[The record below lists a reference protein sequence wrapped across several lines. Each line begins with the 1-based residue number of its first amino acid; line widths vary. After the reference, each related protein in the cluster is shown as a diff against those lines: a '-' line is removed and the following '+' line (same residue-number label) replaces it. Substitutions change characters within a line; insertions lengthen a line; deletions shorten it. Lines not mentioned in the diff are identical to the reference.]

1 MKGDRIIPIIFKMDY
16 IIFIAIVVVAVLAI
30 LFWPKKK
37 KGTSNH
43 EDDSAI
49 EKKQNNA
56 KQLGIKGSKKKP
68 IKKPAQK
75 AEKQSKVKSKPKEND
90 SAELTDDELLQTMDD
105 TLADKEFLKSFDKAL
120 SDTGDDFIKEEA
132 AAEEVHK
139 SSEVTSND
147 GKPEIKM
154 DSEEPIKSTRMRKK
168 LVQESVA
175 EVKKDDTTSGMQFI
189 GADVQ
194 GIETPSIDDLFAD
207 PSVNKNNYQD
217 MLFKATEE
225 IMPDADAT
233 VIGMQ
238 AVKEE
243 KPDVPEEEPEQVSED
258 LEPIGKENTAN
269 EPLKDTVEK
278 SMEELVEEP
287 AKESTEDPVEKST
300 EELAEKPANEST
312 EDSVEEPADE
322 STEDPAE
329 KSTEESAGEY
339 TEEPANKP
347 AEEPANKPAE
357 ESIEESV
364 EPKDTFVPG
373 SEHFDNSGLQ
383 FASRPHLEKSTHLLP
398 EELTPEESKDGIEL
412 TVESP
417 NVKAP
422 INNNGLIE
430 LYNSHIYKDGKPL
443 PWDIRFEVQLKED
456 EELTV
461 DTGVGIKL
469 PNGFGIKIIPVENI
483 ESKFGLKV
491 ISSLDVSRL
500 EAQYSLKFVI
510 RSVGLSSY
518 IAKNQPLIRLK
529 IFRI

>member
-1 MKGDRIIPIIFKMDY
+1 MDY

-30 LFWPKKK
+30 LLWPKKK
-37 KGTSNH
+37 KGTPDH
-43 EDDSAI
+43 EDDFTTK
-49 EKKQNNA
+49 KKQNNT
-56 KQLGIKGSKKKP
+56 KQPGIKGSKKKS

-75 AEKQSKVKSKPKEND
+75 ANKPSKAELKQKKND
-90 SAELTDDELLQTMDD
+90 SAELTDDELLQSMDT
-105 TLADKEFLKSFDKAL
+105 TLADKELLKSFDKAL

-139 SSEVTSND
+139 SSEVTSTEK
-147 GKPEIKM
+147 KPEIKM

-207 PSVNKNNYQD
+207 PSVNENNYQD
-217 MLFKATEE
+217 MLFKATKE
-225 IMPDADAT
+225 IMPDSDAT
-233 VIGMQ
+233 AIGMQ

-243 KPDVPEEEPEQVSED
+243 KPDVPKEEPEQVSED
-258 LEPIGKENTAN
+258 LEPIGKEDTAN
-269 EPLKDTVEK
+269 EP
-278 SMEELVEEP
+278 VEEP
-287 AKESTEDPVEKST
+287 AEESTEEPAEEPT
-300 EELAEKPANEST
+300 EESAEKLADGYTEEFTEEPAEK
-312 EDSVEEPADE
+312 SVEEP
-322 STEDPAE
+322 
-329 KSTEESAGEY
+329 
-339 TEEPANKP
+339 EEP
-347 AEEPANKPAE
+347 E
-357 ESIEESV
+357 
-364 EPKDTFVPG
+364 DTFVPG

-383 FASRPHLEKSTHLLP
+383 FASRPHLEKATHLLP

-422 INNNGLIE
+422 INNKGLIE

-510 RSVGLSSY
+510 RSIGLSSY
-518 IAKNQPLIRLK
+518 IAKYQPLIRLK

>member
-139 SSEVTSND
+139 SSEVTSNE

-154 DSEEPIKSTRMRKK
+154 DSEEPVKSTRMRKK

-207 PSVNKNNYQD
+207 PSVNENNYQD

-243 KPDVPEEEPEQVSED
+243 KPDIPEEEPEQVSEE
-258 LEPIGKENTAN
+258 LEPIGKE
-269 EPLKDTVEK
+269 EDTVNEHVEA
-278 SMEELVEEP
+278 SAEEL
-287 AKESTEDPVEKST
+287 
-300 EELAEKPANEST
+300 
-312 EDSVEEPADE
+312 
-322 STEDPAE
+322 
-329 KSTEESAGEY
+329 TEESAGES
-339 TEEPANKP
+339 TEEPAEEPTEESAEKS
-347 AEEPANKPAE
+347 ADGYTEEFTEEFTEEPAEKSVEEPA
-357 ESIEESV
+357 

-383 FASRPHLEKSTHLLP
+383 FASRPHLEKATHLLP

-422 INNNGLIE
+422 INNKGLIE

-461 DTGVGIKL
+461 DTGVGVKL

-500 EAQYSLKFVI
+500 EAQYSLKFVV

>member
-1 MKGDRIIPIIFKMDY
+1 MDY

-37 KGTSNH
+37 KGTSDH
-43 EDDSAI
+43 EDDFDTK
-49 EKKQNNA
+49 KKQNNT
-56 KQLGIKGSKKKP
+56 KPHGIKDSKKKS

-75 AEKQSKVKSKPKEND
+75 ANKTSKEDLKQKKND
-90 SAELTDDELLQTMDD
+90 SAELTDDELLQSMDD

-120 SDTGDDFIKEEA
+120 SDTGDDFTKEEA
-132 AAEEVHK
+132 AAEEVRK
-139 SSEVTSND
+139 SSEVTSNEK
-147 GKPEIKM
+147 KPEIKM
-154 DSEEPIKSTRMRKK
+154 DSEEPVKSTRMRKK
-168 LVQESVA
+168 LVQESAA

-207 PSVNKNNYQD
+207 PSVNENNYQD
-217 MLFKATEE
+217 MLFKATKE
-225 IMPDADAT
+225 ITPDADAIA
-233 VIGMQ
+233 IGMPTI
-238 AVKEE
+238 KEE
-243 KPDVPEEEPEQVSED
+243 KTDIPKEEPEQVSED
-258 LEPIGKENTAN
+258 LEPIGKENIAN

-278 SMEELVEEP
+278 SMEKLVEEP
-287 AKESTEDPVEKST
+287 AK
-300 EELAEKPANEST
+300 
-312 EDSVEEPADE
+312 E

-329 KSTEESAGEY
+329 KSTEESVEEY
-339 TEEPANKP
+339 T
-347 AEEPANKPAE
+347 EEPANKPAE

-443 PWDIRFEVQLKED
+443 PWDIRFEIQLKED

>member
-1 MKGDRIIPIIFKMDY
+1 MDY

-30 LFWPKKK
+30 LLWPKKK
-37 KGTSNH
+37 KGTPDH
-43 EDDSAI
+43 EDDFATK
-49 EKKQNNA
+49 KKQNNT
-56 KQLGIKGSKKKP
+56 KQPGIKGSKKKS
-68 IKKPAQK
+68 IKKPVQK
-75 AEKQSKVKSKPKEND
+75 ANKPSKAELKQKKND
-90 SAELTDDELLQTMDD
+90 SAELTDDELLQATGA

-132 AAEEVHK
+132 AAEEVHR
-139 SSEVTSND
+139 SSEVTSTEK
-147 GKPEIKM
+147 KPEIKM

-207 PSVNKNNYQD
+207 PSVNENNYQD
-217 MLFKATEE
+217 MLFKATKE
-225 IMPDADAT
+225 IMPDSDAT
-233 VIGMQ
+233 AIGMQ

-243 KPDVPEEEPEQVSED
+243 KPDVPKEEPEQVSED
-258 LEPIGKENTAN
+258 LEPIGKEDTAN
-269 EPLKDTVEK
+269 EP
-278 SMEELVEEP
+278 VEEP
-287 AKESTEDPVEKST
+287 AEESTEEPAEEPTEESAEKSADGYT
-300 EELAEKPANEST
+300 EEFTEEFTKEPAEK
-312 EDSVEEPADE
+312 SVEEPA
-322 STEDPAE
+322 
-329 KSTEESAGEY
+329 
-339 TEEPANKP
+339 
-347 AEEPANKPAE
+347 
-357 ESIEESV
+357 

-373 SEHFDNSGLQ
+373 SEHFDDSGLQ
-383 FASRPHLEKSTHLLP
+383 FASRPHLEKATHLLP

-422 INNNGLIE
+422 INNKGLIE

-510 RSVGLSSY
+510 RSIGLSSY

>member
-1 MKGDRIIPIIFKMDY
+1 MDY

-30 LFWPKKK
+30 LLWPKKK
-37 KGTSNH
+37 KGTPDH
-43 EDDSAI
+43 EDDFTTK
-49 EKKQNNA
+49 KKQNNT
-56 KQLGIKGSKKKP
+56 KQPGIKGSKKKS

-75 AEKQSKVKSKPKEND
+75 ANKPSKAELKQKKND
-90 SAELTDDELLQTMDD
+90 SAELTDDELLQSMDT
-105 TLADKEFLKSFDKAL
+105 TLADKELLKSFDKAL

-139 SSEVTSND
+139 SSEVTSTEK
-147 GKPEIKM
+147 KPEIKM

-207 PSVNKNNYQD
+207 PSVNENNYQD
-217 MLFKATEE
+217 MLFKATKE
-225 IMPDADAT
+225 IMPDSDAT
-233 VIGMQ
+233 AIGMQ

-243 KPDVPEEEPEQVSED
+243 KPDVPKEEPEQVSED
-258 LEPIGKENTAN
+258 LEPIGKEDTAN
-269 EPLKDTVEK
+269 EP
-278 SMEELVEEP
+278 VEEP
-287 AKESTEDPVEKST
+287 AEESTEEPAEEPTEESAEKSADGYT
-300 EELAEKPANEST
+300 EEFTEEPAEK
-312 EDSVEEPADE
+312 SVEEPE
-322 STEDPAE
+322 
-329 KSTEESAGEY
+329 
-339 TEEPANKP
+339 
-347 AEEPANKPAE
+347 
-357 ESIEESV
+357 

-383 FASRPHLEKSTHLLP
+383 FASRPHLEKATHLLP

-422 INNNGLIE
+422 INNKGLIE

-510 RSVGLSSY
+510 RSIGLSSY

>member
-1 MKGDRIIPIIFKMDY
+1 MDY

-37 KGTSNH
+37 KGASEH
-43 EDDSAI
+43 EADSATK
-49 EKKQNNA
+49 KKQNNA

-68 IKKPAQK
+68 IKKPVQK
-75 AEKQSKVKSKPKEND
+75 ANKPSKEELKQKKND
-90 SAELTDDELLQTMDD
+90 FAELTDDELLQSMD
-105 TLADKEFLKSFDKAL
+105 TTPADKELLKSFDKTL
-120 SDTGDDFIKEEA
+120 LDTGDDFIKEEA

-139 SSEVTSND
+139 SSEVTSNEK
-147 GKPEIKM
+147 KPEIKM
-154 DSEEPIKSTRMRKK
+154 DSEEPVKSTRMRKK
-168 LVQESVA
+168 LVQESVV
-175 EVKKDDTTSGMQFI
+175 EVKKDDTASGMQFI

-207 PSVNKNNYQD
+207 PSVNENNYQD
-217 MLFKATEE
+217 MFFKATEE

-233 VIGMQ
+233 AIGMQ

-243 KPDVPEEEPEQVSED
+243 KPDVPKEEPEQVSEN
-258 LEPIGKENTAN
+258 LEPIGKEDTAN
-269 EPLKDTVEK
+269 EP
-278 SMEELVEEP
+278 VEES
-287 AKESTEDPVEKST
+287 AKESTEEPVED
-300 EELAEKPANEST
+300 P
-312 EDSVEEPADE
+312 VEEPA
-322 STEDPAE
+322 
-329 KSTEESAGEY
+329 
-339 TEEPANKP
+339 EEPVEEP
-347 AEEPANKPAE
+347 AEEPAEEPIKEPIEGPA
-357 ESIEESV
+357 

-383 FASRPHLEKSTHLLP
+383 FASRPHLEKSVHLLP
-398 EELTPEESKDGIEL
+398 EELTPIESKDGIEL
-412 TVESP
+412 IVESP

>member
-1 MKGDRIIPIIFKMDY
+1 MTR
-16 IIFIAIVVVAVLAI
+16 A
-30 LFWPKKK
+30 
-37 KGTSNH
+37 
-43 EDDSAI
+43 
-49 EKKQNNA
+49 
-56 KQLGIKGSKKKP
+56 LG
-68 IKKPAQK
+68 
-75 AEKQSKVKSKPKEND
+75 
-90 SAELTDDELLQTMDD
+90 
-105 TLADKEFLKSFDKAL
+105 
-120 SDTGDDFIKEEA
+120 
-132 AAEEVHK
+132 
-139 SSEVTSND
+139 
-147 GKPEIKM
+147 
-154 DSEEPIKSTRMRKK
+154 TRMRKK
-168 LVQESVA
+168 LVQESAA

-207 PSVNKNNYQD
+207 PSVNENNYQD
-217 MLFKATEE
+217 MLFKATKE
-225 IMPDADAT
+225 ITPDADAIA
-233 VIGMQ
+233 IGMPTI
-238 AVKEE
+238 KEE
-243 KPDVPEEEPEQVSED
+243 KTDIPKEEPEQVSED
-258 LEPIGKENTAN
+258 LEPIGKENIAN

-287 AKESTEDPVEKST
+287 AKESTED
-300 EELAEKPANEST
+300 
-312 EDSVEEPADE
+312 SVEEPADE
-322 STEDPAE
+322 PM
-329 KSTEESAGEY
+329 KLSTEESAEKPAEEY
-339 TEEPANKP
+339 TEEPAVKQVEGSI
-347 AEEPANKPAE
+347 EEPA
-357 ESIEESV
+357 

>member
-1 MKGDRIIPIIFKMDY
+1 MDY

-30 LFWPKKK
+30 LLWPKKK
-37 KGTSNH
+37 KGTPDH
-43 EDDSAI
+43 EDDFATKK
-49 EKKQNNA
+49 KKQNNT
-56 KQLGIKGSKKKP
+56 KQPGIKGSKKKS
-68 IKKPAQK
+68 IKKPVQK
-75 AEKQSKVKSKPKEND
+75 ANKPSKAELKQKKND
-90 SAELTDDELLQTMDD
+90 SAELTDDELLQATGA

-132 AAEEVHK
+132 AAEEVHR
-139 SSEVTSND
+139 SSEVTSTEK
-147 GKPEIKM
+147 KPEIKM

-207 PSVNKNNYQD
+207 PSVNENNYQD
-217 MLFKATEE
+217 MLFKATKE
-225 IMPDADAT
+225 IMPDSDAT
-233 VIGMQ
+233 AIGMQ

-243 KPDVPEEEPEQVSED
+243 KPDVPKEEPEQVSED
-258 LEPIGKENTAN
+258 LEPIGKEDTAN
-269 EPLKDTVEK
+269 EPVEEA
-278 SMEELVEEP
+278 SAEELTEASAEEITEKATEDSVE
-287 AKESTEDPVEKST
+287 ESTED
-300 EELAEKPANEST
+300 LAEEST
-312 EDSVEEPADE
+312 EDSVEE
-322 STEDPAE
+322 
-329 KSTEESAGEY
+329 STEESTEESD
-339 TEEPANKP
+339 EEPA
-347 AEEPANKPAE
+347 EP
-357 ESIEESV
+357 S
-364 EPKDTFVPG
+364 DTFVPG

-383 FASRPHLEKSTHLLP
+383 FASRPHLEKATHLLP

-422 INNNGLIE
+422 INNKGLIE

-500 EAQYSLKFVI
+500 EAQYSLKFVV

>member
-1 MKGDRIIPIIFKMDY
+1 MDY

-30 LFWPKKK
+30 LLWPKKK
-37 KGTSNH
+37 KGTPDH
-43 EDDSAI
+43 EDDFATK
-49 EKKQNNA
+49 KKQNNT
-56 KQLGIKGSKKKP
+56 KQPGIKDSKKKS
-68 IKKPAQK
+68 IKKPVQK
-75 AEKQSKVKSKPKEND
+75 ANKPSKAELKQKKND
-90 SAELTDDELLQTMDD
+90 SAELTDDELLQATGA

-139 SSEVTSND
+139 SSEVTSTEK
-147 GKPEIKM
+147 KPEIKM

-207 PSVNKNNYQD
+207 PSVNENNYQD
-217 MLFKATEE
+217 MLFKATKE
-225 IMPDADAT
+225 IMPDSDAT
-233 VIGMQ
+233 AIGMQ

-243 KPDVPEEEPEQVSED
+243 KLDVPKEEPEQVSED
-258 LEPIGKENTAN
+258 LEPIGKEDTAN
-269 EPLKDTVEK
+269 EP
-278 SMEELVEEP
+278 VEEP
-287 AKESTEDPVEKST
+287 AEESTEEPAEEPTEESAEKSADGYT
-300 EELAEKPANEST
+300 EEFTEEPAEK
-312 EDSVEEPADE
+312 SVEEPE
-322 STEDPAE
+322 
-329 KSTEESAGEY
+329 
-339 TEEPANKP
+339 
-347 AEEPANKPAE
+347 
-357 ESIEESV
+357 

-383 FASRPHLEKSTHLLP
+383 FASRPHLEKATHLLP

-422 INNNGLIE
+422 INNKGLIE

-510 RSVGLSSY
+510 RSIGLSSY

>member
-1 MKGDRIIPIIFKMDY
+1 MDY

-37 KGTSNH
+37 KGTPDH
-43 EDDSAI
+43 EDDFATK
-49 EKKQNNA
+49 KKQNIT
-56 KQLGIKGSKKKP
+56 KQPGIKGSKKKS
-68 IKKPAQK
+68 IKKPVQK
-75 AEKQSKVKSKPKEND
+75 ANKPSKEELKQKKND
-90 SAELTDDELLQTMDD
+90 FAELTDDELLQSMD
-105 TLADKEFLKSFDKAL
+105 TTPADKELLKSFDKTL

-139 SSEVTSND
+139 SSEVTSNEK
-147 GKPEIKM
+147 KPEIKM
-154 DSEEPIKSTRMRKK
+154 DSEEPVKSTRMRKK
-168 LVQESVA
+168 LVQESVT

-207 PSVNKNNYQD
+207 PSV
-217 MLFKATEE
+217 TEVKKDDTASG
-225 IMPDADAT
+225 MQF
-233 VIGMQ
+233 IGMPV
-238 AVKEE
+238 VKEE
-243 KPDVPEEEPEQVSED
+243 KSNVPEEEPEQVSED
-258 LEPIGKENTAN
+258 LEPIGKEDTAN
-269 EPLKDTVEK
+269 EPVEESAKESTEEPVEK
-278 SMEELVEEP
+278 SANESTKEPVEEP
-287 AKESTEDPVEKST
+287 ADESIGKPDKESTEDPVEKST
-300 EELAEKPANEST
+300 EE
-312 EDSVEEPADE
+312 
-322 STEDPAE
+322 
-329 KSTEESAGEY
+329 STEESAE
-339 TEEPANKP
+339 KP
-347 AEEPANKPAE
+347 VE
-357 ESIEESV
+357 ESIEESA

-422 INNNGLIE
+422 INNKGLIE

-443 PWDIRFEVQLKED
+443 PWDIRFEAQLKED

-500 EAQYSLKFVI
+500 EAQYSLKFVV

>member
-139 SSEVTSND
+139 SSEVTSNE

-243 KPDVPEEEPEQVSED
+243 KPDVPEEEPEQVSEE
-258 LEPIGKENTAN
+258 LEPIGKE
-269 EPLKDTVEK
+269 EDTVNEHVEA
-278 SMEELVEEP
+278 SAEEL
-287 AKESTEDPVEKST
+287 T
-300 EELAEKPANEST
+300 EESAEEAAEKT
-312 EDSVEEPADE
+312 
-322 STEDPAE
+322 TEDPAE

-339 TEEPANKP
+339 T
-347 AEEPANKPAE
+347 EEPANKPAE

-412 TVESP
+412 TIESP

-510 RSVGLSSY
+510 RSIGLSSY

>member
-1 MKGDRIIPIIFKMDY
+1 MDY

-37 KGTSNH
+37 KGTPDH
-43 EDDSAI
+43 EDDFDTK
-49 EKKQNNA
+49 KKQNST
-56 KQLGIKGSKKKP
+56 KQHGIKGSKKKS

-75 AEKQSKVKSKPKEND
+75 ANKPSKEDLKQKKND
-90 SAELTDDELLQTMDD
+90 SAELTDDELLQSIDD

-120 SDTGDDFIKEEA
+120 SDTGDDFTKEEA
-132 AAEEVHK
+132 AAEEVRK
-139 SSEVTSND
+139 SSEVTSNE

-154 DSEEPIKSTRMRKK
+154 DSEEPVKSTRMRKK

-207 PSVNKNNYQD
+207 PSVNENNYQD

-233 VIGMQ
+233 VICMQ

-243 KPDVPEEEPEQVSED
+243 KPDIPEEEPEQVSEE
-258 LEPIGKENTAN
+258 LEPIGKEEDTAN
-269 EPLKDTVEK
+269 EHVEA
-278 SMEELVEEP
+278 SAEEL
-287 AKESTEDPVEKST
+287 T
-300 EELAEKPANEST
+300 EESAEEAAEKTT
-312 EDSVEEPADE
+312 EDSVEE
-322 STEDPAE
+322 
-329 KSTEESAGEY
+329 STEESTEKATEDSVEEY
-339 TEEPANKP
+339 TEESTEESD
-347 AEEPANKPAE
+347 EEPA
-357 ESIEESV
+357 
-364 EPKDTFVPG
+364 EPSDTFVHG

-383 FASRPHLEKSTHLLP
+383 FASRPHLEKATHLLP

-422 INNNGLIE
+422 INNKGLIE

-456 EELTV
+456 EELTI

-500 EAQYSLKFVI
+500 EAQYSLKFVV

>member
-16 IIFIAIVVVAVLAI
+16 IIFIAIVVVVVLAI

-75 AEKQSKVKSKPKEND
+75 VEKQSKVKSKPKEND

-105 TLADKEFLKSFDKAL
+105 TLADKELLKSFDKAL

-132 AAEEVHK
+132 AAEEAHK

-154 DSEEPIKSTRMRKK
+154 DSEEPVKSTRMRKK
-168 LVQESVA
+168 LVQESIA
-175 EVKKDDTTSGMQFI
+175 EVKKDDITSGMQFI

-207 PSVNKNNYQD
+207 PSVNENNYQD

-243 KPDVPEEEPEQVSED
+243 KPDVPEEEPEQVSEE
-258 LEPIGKENTAN
+258 LEPIGKE
-269 EPLKDTVEK
+269 EDTVNEHVEA
-278 SMEELVEEP
+278 SAEELTEESAEEAAEKTTEDSVEESTEESTEK
-287 AKESTEDPVEKST
+287 ATEDSVEESTEDPVE
-300 EELAEKPANEST
+300 ES
-312 EDSVEEPADE
+312 DQEPM
-322 STEDPAE
+322 
-329 KSTEESAGEY
+329 
-339 TEEPANKP
+339 EP
-347 AEEPANKPAE
+347 
-357 ESIEESV
+357 S
-364 EPKDTFVPG
+364 DTFVPG

-383 FASRPHLEKSTHLLP
+383 FASRPHLEKATHLLP

-422 INNNGLIE
+422 INNKGLIE

>member
-1 MKGDRIIPIIFKMDY
+1 MDY
-16 IIFIAIVVVAVLAI
+16 IIFIAIVVVAVLVI
-30 LFWPKKK
+30 LLWPKKK
-37 KGTSNH
+37 KGTPDH
-43 EDDSAI
+43 EDDFATK
-49 EKKQNNA
+49 KKQNNT
-56 KQLGIKGSKKKP
+56 KQPGIKDSKKKS
-68 IKKPAQK
+68 IKKPVQK
-75 AEKQSKVKSKPKEND
+75 ANKPSKAELKQKKND
-90 SAELTDDELLQTMDD
+90 SAELTDDELLQATGA

-120 SDTGDDFIKEEA
+120 SDTGDDFTKEEA
-132 AAEEVHK
+132 AAEEVRK
-139 SSEVTSND
+139 SSKITSTEK
-147 GKPEIKM
+147 KPEIKM

-207 PSVNKNNYQD
+207 PSVNENNYQD
-217 MLFKATEE
+217 MLFKATKE
-225 IMPDADAT
+225 IMPDSDAT
-233 VIGMQ
+233 AIGMQ

-258 LEPIGKENTAN
+258 LEPIGKEDTAN
-269 EPLKDTVEK
+269 EP
-278 SMEELVEEP
+278 VEEP
-287 AKESTEDPVEKST
+287 AEESTEEPAEEPTEESAEKSADGYT
-300 EELAEKPANEST
+300 EEFT
-312 EDSVEEPADE
+312 EE
-322 STEDPAE
+322 PAE
-329 KSTEESAGEY
+329 KSVEGPE
-339 TEEPANKP
+339 
-347 AEEPANKPAE
+347 
-357 ESIEESV
+357 

-383 FASRPHLEKSTHLLP
+383 FASRPHLEKATHLLP

-422 INNNGLIE
+422 INNKGLIE

-510 RSVGLSSY
+510 RSIGLSSY

>member
-1 MKGDRIIPIIFKMDY
+1 MDY

-37 KGTSNH
+37 KGTQDH
-43 EDDSAI
+43 EDDFDTK
-49 EKKQNNA
+49 KKQNST
-56 KQLGIKGSKKKP
+56 KQHGIKGSKKKS

-75 AEKQSKVKSKPKEND
+75 ANKPSKEDLKQKKND
-90 SAELTDDELLQTMDD
+90 SAELTDDELLQSMDD

-120 SDTGDDFIKEEA
+120 SDTGDDFTKEEA
-132 AAEEVHK
+132 AAEEVRK
-139 SSEVTSND
+139 SSKITSNEK
-147 GKPEIKM
+147 KPEIKI
-154 DSEEPIKSTRMRKK
+154 DSEEPVKSTRMRKK
-168 LVQESVA
+168 LVQESAA

-207 PSVNKNNYQD
+207 PSVNENNYQD
-217 MLFKATEE
+217 MLFKATKE
-225 IMPDADAT
+225 ITPDADAIA
-233 VIGMQ
+233 IGMPTI
-238 AVKEE
+238 KEE
-243 KPDVPEEEPEQVSED
+243 KTDIPKEEPEQVSED
-258 LEPIGKENTAN
+258 LEPIGKENIAN

-287 AKESTEDPVEKST
+287 AKESTEDP
-300 EELAEKPANEST
+300 
-312 EDSVEEPADE
+312 
-322 STEDPAE
+322 AE
-329 KSTEESAGEY
+329 KSTEESVEEY

-347 AEEPANKPAE
+347 AK
-357 ESIEESV
+357 ESIEKLV

>member
-1 MKGDRIIPIIFKMDY
+1 MDY

-37 KGTSNH
+37 KGTSDH
-43 EDDSAI
+43 EDDFDTK
-49 EKKQNNA
+49 KKQNNT
-56 KQLGIKGSKKKP
+56 KPHGIKDSKKKS

-75 AEKQSKVKSKPKEND
+75 ANKTSKEDLKQKKND
-90 SAELTDDELLQTMDD
+90 SAELTDDELLQSMDD

-120 SDTGDDFIKEEA
+120 SDTGDDFTKEEA
-132 AAEEVHK
+132 AAEEVRK
-139 SSEVTSND
+139 SSEVTSNEK
-147 GKPEIKM
+147 KPEIKM
-154 DSEEPIKSTRMRKK
+154 DSEEPVKSTRMRKK

-207 PSVNKNNYQD
+207 PSVNENNYQD
-217 MLFKATEE
+217 MLFKATKE
-225 IMPDADAT
+225 IMPDSDAT
-233 VIGMQ
+233 AIGMQ

-243 KPDVPEEEPEQVSED
+243 KPDVPKEEPEQVSED
-258 LEPIGKENTAN
+258 LEPIGKEDTAN
-269 EPLKDTVEK
+269 EP
-278 SMEELVEEP
+278 VEEP
-287 AKESTEDPVEKST
+287 AEESTEEPAEEPTEESAEKSADGYT
-300 EELAEKPANEST
+300 EEFTEEFTEEPAEK
-312 EDSVEEPADE
+312 SVEEPA
-322 STEDPAE
+322 
-329 KSTEESAGEY
+329 
-339 TEEPANKP
+339 
-347 AEEPANKPAE
+347 
-357 ESIEESV
+357 

-383 FASRPHLEKSTHLLP
+383 FASRPHLEKATHLLP

>member
-1 MKGDRIIPIIFKMDY
+1 MDY

-37 KGTSNH
+37 KGTPDH
-43 EDDSAI
+43 EDDFDTK
-49 EKKQNNA
+49 KKQNST
-56 KQLGIKGSKKKP
+56 KQHGIKGSKKKS

-75 AEKQSKVKSKPKEND
+75 ANKPSKEDLKQKKND
-90 SAELTDDELLQTMDD
+90 SAELTDDELLQSMDD

-132 AAEEVHK
+132 TAEEVRK
-139 SSEVTSND
+139 SSKITSNEK
-147 GKPEIKM
+147 KPEIKM
-154 DSEEPIKSTRMRKK
+154 DSEEPVKSTRMRKK
-168 LVQESVA
+168 LVQESAA

-207 PSVNKNNYQD
+207 PSVNENNYQD
-217 MLFKATEE
+217 MLFKATKE
-225 IMPDADAT
+225 ITPDADAIA
-233 VIGMQ
+233 IGMPTI
-238 AVKEE
+238 KEE
-243 KPDVPEEEPEQVSED
+243 KPDIPKEEPEQVSED

-287 AKESTEDPVEKST
+287 AKESTEDPA
-300 EELAEKPANEST
+300 EESAEKPAEEYT

-329 KSTEESAGEY
+329 KSTEESAEEY

-347 AEEPANKPAE
+347 DK
-357 ESIEESV
+357 ESIEKPV

>member
-1 MKGDRIIPIIFKMDY
+1 MDY

-30 LFWPKKK
+30 LFWPKKR
-37 KGTSNH
+37 KGTPDH
-43 EDDSAI
+43 EDDFDTK
-49 EKKQNNA
+49 KKQNST
-56 KQLGIKGSKKKP
+56 KQHGIKGSKKKS

-75 AEKQSKVKSKPKEND
+75 ANKPSKEDLKQKKND
-90 SAELTDDELLQTMDD
+90 SAELTDDELLQSMDD

-120 SDTGDDFIKEEA
+120 SDTGDDFTKEEA
-132 AAEEVHK
+132 AAEEVRK
-139 SSEVTSND
+139 SSKITSNEK
-147 GKPEIKM
+147 KPEIKM
-154 DSEEPIKSTRMRKK
+154 DSEEPVKSTRMRKK
-168 LVQESVA
+168 LVQESAA

-207 PSVNKNNYQD
+207 PSVNENNYQD
-217 MLFKATEE
+217 MLFKATKE
-225 IMPDADAT
+225 ITPDADAIA
-233 VIGMQ
+233 IGMPTI
-238 AVKEE
+238 KEE
-243 KPDVPEEEPEQVSED
+243 KTDIPKEEPEQVSED
-258 LEPIGKENTAN
+258 LEPIGKENIAN

-287 AKESTEDPVEKST
+287 AKESTEDSVEES
-300 EELAEKPANEST
+300 AEKPAEEYT

-329 KSTEESAGEY
+329 KSTEESAEEY

-347 AEEPANKPAE
+347 AK
-357 ESIEESV
+357 ESIEKPA

>member
-1 MKGDRIIPIIFKMDY
+1 MDY
-16 IIFIAIVVVAVLAI
+16 IIFIAIVVVVVLAI

-37 KGTSNH
+37 KGTQDH
-43 EDDSAI
+43 EDDFDTK
-49 EKKQNNA
+49 KKQNST
-56 KQLGIKGSKKKP
+56 KQHGIKGSKKKS

-75 AEKQSKVKSKPKEND
+75 ANKPSKEDLKQKKND
-90 SAELTDDELLQTMDD
+90 SAELTDDELLQSMDD

-120 SDTGDDFIKEEA
+120 SDTGDDFTKEEA
-132 AAEEVHK
+132 AAEEVRK
-139 SSEVTSND
+139 SSKITSNEK
-147 GKPEIKM
+147 KPEIKI
-154 DSEEPIKSTRMRKK
+154 DSEEPVKSTRMRKK

-207 PSVNKNNYQD
+207 PSVNENNYQD
-217 MLFKATEE
+217 MLFKATKE
-225 IMPDADAT
+225 ITPDADAIA
-233 VIGMQ
+233 IGMPTI
-238 AVKEE
+238 KEE
-243 KPDVPEEEPEQVSED
+243 KTDIPNEEPEQVSED

-287 AKESTEDPVEKST
+287 AKESAEDPVEKST

-347 AEEPANKPAE
+347 AK
-357 ESIEESV
+357 ESIEKPV

-412 TVESP
+412 TIESP

-430 LYNSHIYKDGKPL
+430 LYNSHIYKDRKPL

>member
-1 MKGDRIIPIIFKMDY
+1 MDY

-30 LFWPKKK
+30 LLWPKKK
-37 KGTSNH
+37 KGTPDH
-43 EDDSAI
+43 EDDFTTK
-49 EKKQNNA
+49 KKQNNT
-56 KQLGIKGSKKKP
+56 KQPGIKGSKKKS

-75 AEKQSKVKSKPKEND
+75 ANKPSKAELKQKKND
-90 SAELTDDELLQTMDD
+90 SAELTDDELLQSMDT
-105 TLADKEFLKSFDKAL
+105 TLADKELLKSFDKAL

-139 SSEVTSND
+139 SSEVTSTEK
-147 GKPEIKM
+147 KPEIKM

-207 PSVNKNNYQD
+207 PSVNENNYQD
-217 MLFKATEE
+217 MLFKATKE
-225 IMPDADAT
+225 IMPDSDAT
-233 VIGMQ
+233 AIGMQ

-243 KPDVPEEEPEQVSED
+243 KPDVPKEEPEQVSED

-269 EPLKDTVEK
+269 EP
-278 SMEELVEEP
+278 VEEP
-287 AKESTEDPVEKST
+287 AEESTEEPAEEPTEEPAEKSADGYT
-300 EELAEKPANEST
+300 EEFTEEPAEK
-312 EDSVEEPADE
+312 SVEEPE
-322 STEDPAE
+322 
-329 KSTEESAGEY
+329 
-339 TEEPANKP
+339 
-347 AEEPANKPAE
+347 
-357 ESIEESV
+357 

-383 FASRPHLEKSTHLLP
+383 FASRPHLEKATHLLP

-422 INNNGLIE
+422 INNKGLIE

-510 RSVGLSSY
+510 RSIGLSSY

>member
-1 MKGDRIIPIIFKMDY
+1 MDY

-30 LFWPKKK
+30 LLWPKKK
-37 KGTSNH
+37 KGTPDH
-43 EDDSAI
+43 EDDFATK
-49 EKKQNNA
+49 KKQNNT
-56 KQLGIKGSKKKP
+56 KQPGIKGSKKKS
-68 IKKPAQK
+68 IKKPVQK
-75 AEKQSKVKSKPKEND
+75 ANKPSKAELKQKKND
-90 SAELTDDELLQTMDD
+90 SAELTDDELLQATGA

-120 SDTGDDFIKEEA
+120 SDTGDDFIKEKA
-132 AAEEVHK
+132 AAEEVHR
-139 SSEVTSND
+139 SSEVTSTEK
-147 GKPEIKM
+147 KPEIKM

-207 PSVNKNNYQD
+207 PSVNENNYQD
-217 MLFKATEE
+217 MLFKATKE
-225 IMPDADAT
+225 IMPDSDAT
-233 VIGMQ
+233 AIGMQ

-243 KPDVPEEEPEQVSED
+243 KPDVPKEEPEQVSED
-258 LEPIGKENTAN
+258 LEPIGKEDTAN
-269 EPLKDTVEK
+269 EPVEEA
-278 SMEELVEEP
+278 SAEELTEASAEEITEKATEDSVE
-287 AKESTEDPVEKST
+287 ESTEDP
-300 EELAEKPANEST
+300 AEEST
-312 EDSVEEPADE
+312 EDSVEE
-322 STEDPAE
+322 
-329 KSTEESAGEY
+329 STEESTEESD
-339 TEEPANKP
+339 EEPA
-347 AEEPANKPAE
+347 EP
-357 ESIEESV
+357 S
-364 EPKDTFVPG
+364 DTFVPG

-383 FASRPHLEKSTHLLP
+383 FASRPHLEKATHLLP

>member
-1 MKGDRIIPIIFKMDY
+1 MDY
-16 IIFIAIVVVAVLAI
+16 IIFVAIVVVAVLAI

-37 KGTSNH
+37 KGTPDY
-43 EDDSAI
+43 EDDFDTK
-49 EKKQNNA
+49 KKQNST
-56 KQLGIKGSKKKP
+56 KQHGIKGSKKKS

-75 AEKQSKVKSKPKEND
+75 ANKPSKEDLKQKKND
-90 SAELTDDELLQTMDD
+90 SAELTDDELLQSIDD

-120 SDTGDDFIKEEA
+120 SDTGDDFTKEEA
-132 AAEEVHK
+132 AAEEVRK
-139 SSEVTSND
+139 SSEVTSNEK
-147 GKPEIKM
+147 KPEIKM
-154 DSEEPIKSTRMRKK
+154 DSEEPVKSTRMRKK
-168 LVQESVA
+168 LVQESAA

-207 PSVNKNNYQD
+207 PSVNENNYQD
-217 MLFKATEE
+217 MLFKATKE
-225 IMPDADAT
+225 ITPDADAIA
-233 VIGMQ
+233 IGMPTI
-238 AVKEE
+238 KEE
-243 KPDVPEEEPEQVSED
+243 KTDIPKEEPEQVSED
-258 LEPIGKENTAN
+258 LEPIGKENIAN

-287 AKESTEDPVEKST
+287 AKESTEDSVEKST
-300 EELAEKPANEST
+300 EELAEKPAKEST

-322 STEDPAE
+322 SM
-329 KSTEESAGEY
+329 KLSTEESAEEY
-339 TEEPANKP
+339 TEESANKP
-347 AEEPANKPAE
+347 SE
-357 ESIEESV
+357 ESIEKPV

>member
-1 MKGDRIIPIIFKMDY
+1 MDY

-30 LFWPKKK
+30 LLWPKKK
-37 KGTSNH
+37 KGTPDH
-43 EDDSAI
+43 EDDFATK
-49 EKKQNNA
+49 KKQNNT
-56 KQLGIKGSKKKP
+56 KQPGIKGSKKKS
-68 IKKPAQK
+68 IKKPVQK
-75 AEKQSKVKSKPKEND
+75 ANKPSKAELKQKKND
-90 SAELTDDELLQTMDD
+90 SAELTDDELLQATGA

-132 AAEEVHK
+132 AAEEVHR
-139 SSEVTSND
+139 SSEVTSTEK
-147 GKPEIKM
+147 KPEIKM

-207 PSVNKNNYQD
+207 PSVNENNYQD
-217 MLFKATEE
+217 MLFKATKE
-225 IMPDADAT
+225 IMPDSDAT
-233 VIGMQ
+233 AIGMQ

-243 KPDVPEEEPEQVSED
+243 KPDVPKEEPEQVSED
-258 LEPIGKENTAN
+258 LEPIGKEDTAN

-287 AKESTEDPVEKST
+287 AKESTEDP
-300 EELAEKPANEST
+300 
-312 EDSVEEPADE
+312 
-322 STEDPAE
+322 AE
-329 KSTEESAGEY
+329 KSTEESVEEY

-347 AEEPANKPAE
+347 AK
-357 ESIEESV
+357 ESIEKPV

-510 RSVGLSSY
+510 RSIGLSSY

>member
-1 MKGDRIIPIIFKMDY
+1 MDY

-30 LFWPKKK
+30 LFWPKKR
-37 KGTSNH
+37 KGTPDH
-43 EDDSAI
+43 EDDFDTK
-49 EKKQNNA
+49 KKQNST
-56 KQLGIKGSKKKP
+56 KQHGIKGSKKKS

-75 AEKQSKVKSKPKEND
+75 ANKPSKEDLKQKKND
-90 SAELTDDELLQTMDD
+90 SAELTDDELLQSMDD

-132 AAEEVHK
+132 TAEEVRK
-139 SSEVTSND
+139 SSKITSNEK
-147 GKPEIKM
+147 KPEIKM
-154 DSEEPIKSTRMRKK
+154 DSEEPVKSTRMRKK
-168 LVQESVA
+168 LVQESAA
-175 EVKKDDTTSGMQFI
+175 EAKKDDTTSGMQFI

-207 PSVNKNNYQD
+207 PSVNENNYQD
-217 MLFKATEE
+217 MLFKATKE
-225 IMPDADAT
+225 ITPDADAIA
-233 VIGMQ
+233 IGMPTI
-238 AVKEE
+238 KEE
-243 KPDVPEEEPEQVSED
+243 KTDIPKEEPEQVSED
-258 LEPIGKENTAN
+258 LEPIGKENIAN

-287 AKESTEDPVEKST
+287 AKESTED
-300 EELAEKPANEST
+300 
-312 EDSVEEPADE
+312 SVEEPADE
-322 STEDPAE
+322 SM
-329 KSTEESAGEY
+329 KLSTEESAEKPAEEY
-339 TEEPANKP
+339 TEEPAVKQV
-347 AEEPANKPAE
+347 EGSIDEPA
-357 ESIEESV
+357 

>member
-1 MKGDRIIPIIFKMDY
+1 M
-16 IIFIAIVVVAVLAI
+16 
-30 LFWPKKK
+30 
-37 KGTSNH
+37 
-43 EDDSAI
+43 
-49 EKKQNNA
+49 
-56 KQLGIKGSKKKP
+56 
-68 IKKPAQK
+68 
-75 AEKQSKVKSKPKEND
+75 QSI
-90 SAELTDDELLQTMDD
+90 DD
-105 TLADKEFLKSFDKAL
+105 TLVDKEFLKSFDKAL
-120 SDTGDDFIKEEA
+120 SDTGDDFTKEEA
-132 AAEEVHK
+132 AAEEVRK
-139 SSEVTSND
+139 SSEVTSNEK
-147 GKPEIKM
+147 KPEIKM
-154 DSEEPIKSTRMRKK
+154 DSEEPVKSTRMRKK
-168 LVQESVA
+168 LVQESAA

-207 PSVNKNNYQD
+207 PSVNENNYQD
-217 MLFKATEE
+217 MLFKATKE
-225 IMPDADAT
+225 ITPDADAIA
-233 VIGMQ
+233 IGMPTI
-238 AVKEE
+238 KEE
-243 KPDVPEEEPEQVSED
+243 KTDIPKEEPEQVSED
-258 LEPIGKENTAN
+258 LEPIGKENIAN

-287 AKESTEDPVEKST
+287 AKESTED
-300 EELAEKPANEST
+300 
-312 EDSVEEPADE
+312 SVEEPADE
-322 STEDPAE
+322 PM
-329 KSTEESAGEY
+329 KLSTEESAEKPAEEY
-339 TEEPANKP
+339 TEEPAVKQVEWSI
-347 AEEPANKPAE
+347 EEPA
-357 ESIEESV
+357 

>member
-1 MKGDRIIPIIFKMDY
+1 MDY

-37 KGTSNH
+37 KGTPDH
-43 EDDSAI
+43 EDDFDTK
-49 EKKQNNA
+49 KKQNST
-56 KQLGIKGSKKKP
+56 KQHGIKGSKKKS

-75 AEKQSKVKSKPKEND
+75 ANKPSKEDLKQKKND
-90 SAELTDDELLQTMDD
+90 SAELTDDELLQSIDD
-105 TLADKEFLKSFDKAL
+105 TLVDKEFLKSFDKAL
-120 SDTGDDFIKEEA
+120 SDTGDDFTKEEA
-132 AAEEVHK
+132 AAEEVRK
-139 SSEVTSND
+139 SSEVTSNEK
-147 GKPEIKM
+147 KPEIKM
-154 DSEEPIKSTRMRKK
+154 DSEEPVKSTRMRKK
-168 LVQESVA
+168 LVQESAA

-207 PSVNKNNYQD
+207 PSVNENNYQD
-217 MLFKATEE
+217 MLFKATKE
-225 IMPDADAT
+225 ITPDADAIE
-233 VIGMQ
+233 IGMPTI
-238 AVKEE
+238 KEE
-243 KPDVPEEEPEQVSED
+243 KTDIPKEEPEQVSED
-258 LEPIGKENTAN
+258 LEPIGKENIAN

-287 AKESTEDPVEKST
+287 AKESTED
-300 EELAEKPANEST
+300 
-312 EDSVEEPADE
+312 SVEEPADE
-322 STEDPAE
+322 PM
-329 KSTEESAGEY
+329 KLSTEESAEKPAEEY
-339 TEEPANKP
+339 TEEPAVKQVEGSI
-347 AEEPANKPAE
+347 EEPA
-357 ESIEESV
+357 

>member
-1 MKGDRIIPIIFKMDY
+1 MDY

-30 LFWPKKK
+30 LLWPKKK
-37 KGTSNH
+37 KGTPDH
-43 EDDSAI
+43 EDDFATK
-49 EKKQNNA
+49 KKQNNT
-56 KQLGIKGSKKKP
+56 KQPGIKGSKKKS
-68 IKKPAQK
+68 IKKPVQK
-75 AEKQSKVKSKPKEND
+75 ANKPSKAELKQKKND
-90 SAELTDDELLQTMDD
+90 SAELTDDELLQATGA

-132 AAEEVHK
+132 AAEEVHR
-139 SSEVTSND
+139 SSEVTSTEK
-147 GKPEIKM
+147 KPEIKM

-175 EVKKDDTTSGMQFI
+175 EVKKDNTTSGMQFI

-207 PSVNKNNYQD
+207 PSVNENNYQD
-217 MLFKATEE
+217 MLFKATKE
-225 IMPDADAT
+225 IMPDSDAT
-233 VIGMQ
+233 AIGMQ

-243 KPDVPEEEPEQVSED
+243 KPDVPKEEPEQVSED
-258 LEPIGKENTAN
+258 LEPIGKEDTAN
-269 EPLKDTVEK
+269 EP
-278 SMEELVEEP
+278 VEEP
-287 AKESTEDPVEKST
+287 AEESTEEPAEEPTEESAEKSADGYT
-300 EELAEKPANEST
+300 EEFTEEFTEEPAEK
-312 EDSVEEPADE
+312 SVEEPA
-322 STEDPAE
+322 
-329 KSTEESAGEY
+329 
-339 TEEPANKP
+339 
-347 AEEPANKPAE
+347 
-357 ESIEESV
+357 

-383 FASRPHLEKSTHLLP
+383 FASRPHLEKATHLLP

-422 INNNGLIE
+422 INNKGLIE

-461 DTGVGIKL
+461 DTGVGVKL

-510 RSVGLSSY
+510 RSIGLSSY

>member
-1 MKGDRIIPIIFKMDY
+1 MDY

-30 LFWPKKK
+30 LLWPKKK
-37 KGTSNH
+37 KGTPDH
-43 EDDSAI
+43 EDDFATK
-49 EKKQNNA
+49 KKQNNT
-56 KQLGIKGSKKKP
+56 KQPGIKGSKKKS
-68 IKKPAQK
+68 IKKPVQK
-75 AEKQSKVKSKPKEND
+75 ANKPSKAELKQKKND
-90 SAELTDDELLQTMDD
+90 SAELTDDELLQATGA

-132 AAEEVHK
+132 AAEEVHR
-139 SSEVTSND
+139 SSEVTSTEK
-147 GKPEIKM
+147 KPEIKM

-207 PSVNKNNYQD
+207 PSVNENNYQD
-217 MLFKATEE
+217 MLFKATKE
-225 IMPDADAT
+225 IMPDSDAT
-233 VIGMQ
+233 AIGMQ

-243 KPDVPEEEPEQVSED
+243 KPDVPKEEPEQVSED
-258 LEPIGKENTAN
+258 LEPIGKEDTAN
-269 EPLKDTVEK
+269 EP
-278 SMEELVEEP
+278 VEEP
-287 AKESTEDPVEKST
+287 AEESTEEPAEEPTEESAEKSADGYT
-300 EELAEKPANEST
+300 EEFTEEFTEEPAEK
-312 EDSVEEPADE
+312 SVEEPA
-322 STEDPAE
+322 
-329 KSTEESAGEY
+329 
-339 TEEPANKP
+339 
-347 AEEPANKPAE
+347 
-357 ESIEESV
+357 

-383 FASRPHLEKSTHLLP
+383 FASRPHLEKATHLLP

-422 INNNGLIE
+422 INNKGLIE

-461 DTGVGIKL
+461 DTGVGVKL

>member
-1 MKGDRIIPIIFKMDY
+1 MDY

-30 LFWPKKK
+30 LLWPKKK
-37 KGTSNH
+37 KGTPDH
-43 EDDSAI
+43 EDDFATK
-49 EKKQNNA
+49 KKQNNT
-56 KQLGIKGSKKKP
+56 KQPGIKGSKKKS
-68 IKKPAQK
+68 IKKPVQK
-75 AEKQSKVKSKPKEND
+75 ANKPSKAELKQKKND
-90 SAELTDDELLQTMDD
+90 SAELTDDELLQATGA

-132 AAEEVHK
+132 AAEEVHR
-139 SSEVTSND
+139 SSEVTSTEK
-147 GKPEIKM
+147 KPEIKM

-207 PSVNKNNYQD
+207 PSVNENNYQD
-217 MLFKATEE
+217 MLFKATKE
-225 IMPDADAT
+225 IMPDSDAT
-233 VIGMQ
+233 AIGMQ

-243 KPDVPEEEPEQVSED
+243 KPDVPKEEPEQVSED
-258 LEPIGKENTAN
+258 LEPIGKEDTAN
-269 EPLKDTVEK
+269 EP
-278 SMEELVEEP
+278 VEEP
-287 AKESTEDPVEKST
+287 AEESTEEPAEEPTEESAEKSADGYIEEFT
-300 EELAEKPANEST
+300 EEFTEEPAEK
-312 EDSVEEPADE
+312 SVEEPA
-322 STEDPAE
+322 
-329 KSTEESAGEY
+329 
-339 TEEPANKP
+339 
-347 AEEPANKPAE
+347 
-357 ESIEESV
+357 

-383 FASRPHLEKSTHLLP
+383 FASRPHLEKATHLLP

-422 INNNGLIE
+422 INNKGLIE

-461 DTGVGIKL
+461 DTGVGVKL

-510 RSVGLSSY
+510 RSIGLSSY

>member
-1 MKGDRIIPIIFKMDY
+1 
-16 IIFIAIVVVAVLAI
+16 
-30 LFWPKKK
+30 
-37 KGTSNH
+37 
-43 EDDSAI
+43 
-49 EKKQNNA
+49 
-56 KQLGIKGSKKKP
+56 
-68 IKKPAQK
+68 
-75 AEKQSKVKSKPKEND
+75 
-90 SAELTDDELLQTMDD
+90 
-105 TLADKEFLKSFDKAL
+105 
-120 SDTGDDFIKEEA
+120 
-132 AAEEVHK
+132 
-139 SSEVTSND
+139 
-147 GKPEIKM
+147 
-154 DSEEPIKSTRMRKK
+154 
-168 LVQESVA
+168 
-175 EVKKDDTTSGMQFI
+175 
-189 GADVQ
+189 
-194 GIETPSIDDLFAD
+194 
-207 PSVNKNNYQD
+207 
-217 MLFKATEE
+217 MLFKATKE
-225 IMPDADAT
+225 ITPDADAIA
-233 VIGMQ
+233 IGMPTI
-238 AVKEE
+238 KEE
-243 KPDVPEEEPEQVSED
+243 KTDIPKEEPEQVSED

-300 EELAEKPANEST
+300 EESAE
-312 EDSVEEPADE
+312 
-322 STEDPAE
+322 
-329 KSTEESAGEY
+329 EY
-339 TEEPANKP
+339 T
-347 AEEPANKPAE
+347 EEPANKPAE

-491 ISSLDVSRL
+491 ICLLYTSDAAANSR
-500 EAQYSLKFVI
+500 V
-510 RSVGLSSY
+510 
-518 IAKNQPLIRLK
+518 
-529 IFRI
+529 

>member
-1 MKGDRIIPIIFKMDY
+1 MDY

-30 LFWPKKK
+30 LLWPKKK
-37 KGTSNH
+37 KGTPDH
-43 EDDSAI
+43 EDDFTTK
-49 EKKQNNA
+49 KKQNNT
-56 KQLGIKGSKKKP
+56 KQPGIKGSKKKS

-75 AEKQSKVKSKPKEND
+75 ANKPSKAELKQKKND
-90 SAELTDDELLQTMDD
+90 SAELTDDELLQSMDT
-105 TLADKEFLKSFDKAL
+105 TLADKELLKSFDKAL

-139 SSEVTSND
+139 SSEVTSTEK
-147 GKPEIKM
+147 KPEIKM

-207 PSVNKNNYQD
+207 PSVNENNYQD
-217 MLFKATEE
+217 MLFKATKE
-225 IMPDADAT
+225 IMPDSDAT
-233 VIGMQ
+233 AIGMQ

-243 KPDVPEEEPEQVSED
+243 KPDIPKEEPEQVFED
-258 LEPIGKENTAN
+258 LEPIGKEDTAN
-269 EPLKDTVEK
+269 EP
-278 SMEELVEEP
+278 VEEP
-287 AKESTEDPVEKST
+287 AEESTEEPAEEPTEESAEKSADGYT
-300 EELAEKPANEST
+300 EEFTEEPAEK
-312 EDSVEEPADE
+312 SVEEPE
-322 STEDPAE
+322 
-329 KSTEESAGEY
+329 
-339 TEEPANKP
+339 
-347 AEEPANKPAE
+347 
-357 ESIEESV
+357 

-383 FASRPHLEKSTHLLP
+383 FASRPHLEKATHLLP

-422 INNNGLIE
+422 INNKGLIE

-510 RSVGLSSY
+510 RSIGLSSY

>member
-1 MKGDRIIPIIFKMDY
+1 MDY
-16 IIFIAIVVVAVLAI
+16 IIFIAIVVVVVLAI

-132 AAEEVHK
+132 AAEEAHK

-154 DSEEPIKSTRMRKK
+154 DSEEPVKSTRMRKK

-175 EVKKDDTTSGMQFI
+175 EVKKDDITSGMQFI

-207 PSVNKNNYQD
+207 PSVNENNYQD

-233 VIGMQ
+233 AIGMQ

-243 KPDVPEEEPEQVSED
+243 KPDVPEEEPEQVSEE
-258 LEPIGKENTAN
+258 LEPIGKEEDTAN
-269 EPLKDTVEK
+269 EHVEA
-278 SMEELVEEP
+278 STEELMEKATEDSVE
-287 AKESTEDPVEKST
+287 ESTEDP
-300 EELAEKPANEST
+300 AEEST
-312 EDSVEEPADE
+312 EDSVEE
-322 STEDPAE
+322 STEDPV
-329 KSTEESAGEY
+329 EESDQ
-339 TEEPANKP
+339 EPLVP
-347 AEEPANKPAE
+347 D
-357 ESIEESV
+357 
-364 EPKDTFVPG
+364 DTFVPG

-383 FASRPHLEKSTHLLP
+383 FASRPHLEKATHLLP
-398 EELTPEESKDGIEL
+398 EELTPEESKNGIEL

-422 INNNGLIE
+422 INNKGLIE

-500 EAQYSLKFVI
+500 EAQYSLKFVV

>member
-1 MKGDRIIPIIFKMDY
+1 MDY

-30 LFWPKKK
+30 LLWPKKK
-37 KGTSNH
+37 KGTPDH
-43 EDDSAI
+43 EDDFATK
-49 EKKQNNA
+49 KKQNNT
-56 KQLGIKGSKKKP
+56 KQPGIKGSKKKS
-68 IKKPAQK
+68 IKKPVQK
-75 AEKQSKVKSKPKEND
+75 ANKQSKAELKQKKND
-90 SAELTDDELLQTMDD
+90 SAELTDDELLQATGA

-132 AAEEVHK
+132 AAEEVHR
-139 SSEVTSND
+139 SSEVTSTEK
-147 GKPEIKM
+147 KPEIKM

-207 PSVNKNNYQD
+207 PSVNENNYQD
-217 MLFKATEE
+217 MLFKATKE
-225 IMPDADAT
+225 IMPDSDAT
-233 VIGMQ
+233 AIGMQ

-243 KPDVPEEEPEQVSED
+243 KPDVPKEEPEQVSED
-258 LEPIGKENTAN
+258 LEPIGKEDTAN
-269 EPLKDTVEK
+269 EP
-278 SMEELVEEP
+278 VEEP
-287 AKESTEDPVEKST
+287 AEESTEEPAEEPTEESAEKSADGYTEEFT
-300 EELAEKPANEST
+300 EELTEEPAEK
-312 EDSVEEPADE
+312 SVEEPA
-322 STEDPAE
+322 
-329 KSTEESAGEY
+329 
-339 TEEPANKP
+339 
-347 AEEPANKPAE
+347 
-357 ESIEESV
+357 

-383 FASRPHLEKSTHLLP
+383 FASRPHLEKATHLLP

-422 INNNGLIE
+422 INNKGLIE

-461 DTGVGIKL
+461 DTGVGVKL

-510 RSVGLSSY
+510 RSIGLSSY

>member
-1 MKGDRIIPIIFKMDY
+1 MDY
-16 IIFIAIVVVAVLAI
+16 IIFVAIVVVAVLAI

-37 KGTSNH
+37 KGTPDY
-43 EDDSAI
+43 EDDFDTK
-49 EKKQNNA
+49 KKQNST
-56 KQLGIKGSKKKP
+56 KQHGIKGSKKKS

-75 AEKQSKVKSKPKEND
+75 ANKPSKEDLKQKKND
-90 SAELTDDELLQTMDD
+90 SAELTDDELLQSIDD

-120 SDTGDDFIKEEA
+120 SDTGDDFTKEEA
-132 AAEEVHK
+132 AAEEVRK
-139 SSEVTSND
+139 SSEVTSNEK
-147 GKPEIKM
+147 KPEIKM
-154 DSEEPIKSTRMRKK
+154 DSEEPVKSTRMRKK
-168 LVQESVA
+168 LVQESAA

-207 PSVNKNNYQD
+207 PSVNENNYQD
-217 MLFKATEE
+217 MLFKATKE
-225 IMPDADAT
+225 ITPDADAIA
-233 VIGMQ
+233 IGMPTI
-238 AVKEE
+238 KEE
-243 KPDVPEEEPEQVSED
+243 KTDIQKEEPEQVSED
-258 LEPIGKENTAN
+258 LEPIGKENIAN

-278 SMEELVEEP
+278 SIEEPVEEP
-287 AKESTEDPVEKST
+287 A
-300 EELAEKPANEST
+300 NGST
-312 EDSVEEPADE
+312 EDSVEESAE
-322 STEDPAE
+322 KPAE
-329 KSTEESAGEY
+329 EY
-339 TEEPANKP
+339 TEESTKEPAKEL
-347 AEEPANKPAE
+347 AKESMEESMEEPAKKPAE
-357 ESIEESV
+357 ESIEEPA

>member
-1 MKGDRIIPIIFKMDY
+1 MDY

-30 LFWPKKK
+30 LLWPKKK
-37 KGTSNH
+37 KGTPDH
-43 EDDSAI
+43 EDDFATK
-49 EKKQNNA
+49 KKQNNT
-56 KQLGIKGSKKKP
+56 KQPGIKGSKKKS
-68 IKKPAQK
+68 IKKPVQK
-75 AEKQSKVKSKPKEND
+75 ANKPSKAELKQKKND
-90 SAELTDDELLQTMDD
+90 SAELTDDELLQATGA

-132 AAEEVHK
+132 AAEEVHR
-139 SSEVTSND
+139 SSEVTSTEK
-147 GKPEIKM
+147 KPEIKM

-207 PSVNKNNYQD
+207 PSVNENNYQD
-217 MLFKATEE
+217 MLFKATKE
-225 IMPDADAT
+225 IMPDSDAT
-233 VIGMQ
+233 AIGMQ

-243 KPDVPEEEPEQVSED
+243 KPDVPKEEPEQVSED
-258 LEPIGKENTAN
+258 LEPIGKEDTAN
-269 EPLKDTVEK
+269 EP
-278 SMEELVEEP
+278 VEEP
-287 AKESTEDPVEKST
+287 AEESTEEPAEEPAEEPTEESAEKSADGYT
-300 EELAEKPANEST
+300 EEFTEEPAEK
-312 EDSVEEPADE
+312 SVEEPA
-322 STEDPAE
+322 
-329 KSTEESAGEY
+329 
-339 TEEPANKP
+339 
-347 AEEPANKPAE
+347 
-357 ESIEESV
+357 

-383 FASRPHLEKSTHLLP
+383 FASRPHLEKATHLLP

-422 INNNGLIE
+422 INNKGLIE

-510 RSVGLSSY
+510 RSIGLSSY

>member
-1 MKGDRIIPIIFKMDY
+1 MDY

-37 KGTSNH
+37 KGTQDH
-43 EDDSAI
+43 EDDFDTK
-49 EKKQNNA
+49 KKQNST
-56 KQLGIKGSKKKP
+56 KQHGIKGSKKKS

-75 AEKQSKVKSKPKEND
+75 ANKPSKEDLKQKKND
-90 SAELTDDELLQTMDD
+90 SAELTDDELLQSMDD

-120 SDTGDDFIKEEA
+120 SDTGDDFTKEEA
-132 AAEEVHK
+132 AAEEVRK
-139 SSEVTSND
+139 SSKITSNEK
-147 GKPEIKM
+147 KPEIKM
-154 DSEEPIKSTRMRKK
+154 DSEEPVKSTRMRKK
-168 LVQESVA
+168 LVQESAA

-207 PSVNKNNYQD
+207 PSVNENNYQD
-217 MLFKATEE
+217 MLFKATKE
-225 IMPDADAT
+225 IMPDADAIA
-233 VIGMQ
+233 IGMPTI
-238 AVKEE
+238 KEE
-243 KPDVPEEEPEQVSED
+243 KPDIPKEEPEQVSED

-287 AKESTEDPVEKST
+287 AKESTEDPA
-300 EELAEKPANEST
+300 EESAEKPAKEST

-322 STEDPAE
+322 SM
-329 KSTEESAGEY
+329 KLSTEESAEKPAEEY
-339 TEEPANKP
+339 TEEPAVKQVEGSI
-347 AEEPANKPAE
+347 EEPA
-357 ESIEESV
+357 

-398 EELTPEESKDGIEL
+398 EELTPEESKAGIEL

>member
-1 MKGDRIIPIIFKMDY
+1 MDY

-30 LFWPKKK
+30 LLWPKKK
-37 KGTSNH
+37 KGTPDH
-43 EDDSAI
+43 EDDFAI
-49 EKKQNNA
+49 KKKQNNT
-56 KQLGIKGSKKKP
+56 KQPGIKGSKKKS
-68 IKKPAQK
+68 IKKPVQK
-75 AEKQSKVKSKPKEND
+75 ANKPSKAELKQKKND
-90 SAELTDDELLQTMDD
+90 SAELTDDELLQATGA

-132 AAEEVHK
+132 AAEEVHR
-139 SSEVTSND
+139 SSEVTSTEK
-147 GKPEIKM
+147 KPEIKM

-207 PSVNKNNYQD
+207 PSVNENNYQD
-217 MLFKATEE
+217 MLFKATKE
-225 IMPDADAT
+225 IMPDSDAT
-233 VIGMQ
+233 AIGMQ

-243 KPDVPEEEPEQVSED
+243 KPDVPKEEPEQVSED
-258 LEPIGKENTAN
+258 LEPIGKEDTAN
-269 EPLKDTVEK
+269 EP
-278 SMEELVEEP
+278 VEEP
-287 AKESTEDPVEKST
+287 AEESTEEPAEEPTEESAEKSADGYT
-300 EELAEKPANEST
+300 EEFTEEPAEK
-312 EDSVEEPADE
+312 SVEEPA
-322 STEDPAE
+322 
-329 KSTEESAGEY
+329 
-339 TEEPANKP
+339 EPN
-347 AEEPANKPAE
+347 
-357 ESIEESV
+357 
-364 EPKDTFVPG
+364 DTFVPG

-383 FASRPHLEKSTHLLP
+383 FASRPHLEKATHLLP

-422 INNNGLIE
+422 INNKGLIE

-469 PNGFGIKIIPVENI
+469 PDGFGIKIIPVENI

-510 RSVGLSSY
+510 RSIGLSSY

>member
-139 SSEVTSND
+139 SSEVTSNE

-154 DSEEPIKSTRMRKK
+154 DSEEPVKSTRMRKK

-207 PSVNKNNYQD
+207 PSVNENNYQD

-243 KPDVPEEEPEQVSED
+243 KPDVPEEEPEQVSEE
-258 LEPIGKENTAN
+258 LEPIGKE
-269 EPLKDTVEK
+269 DTVNEHVEA
-278 SMEELVEEP
+278 SAEEL
-287 AKESTEDPVEKST
+287 T
-300 EELAEKPANEST
+300 EESAEEAAEKTT
-312 EDSVEEPADE
+312 EDSVEE
-322 STEDPAE
+322 
-329 KSTEESAGEY
+329 STEES
-339 TEEPANKP
+339 TEKATEDSV
-347 AEEPANKPAE
+347 EESTE
-357 ESIEESV
+357 ESIEESDE
-364 EPKDTFVPG
+364 EPAEPSDTFVPG

-510 RSVGLSSY
+510 RSIGLSSY